1 MFRSCIHPSPAVLTL
16 LSNQC
21 KFPQSEYYLPL
32 DYQSPRPKSF
42 QSGSFFHSHPLPST
56 TGPVLGTS
64 FLPLPPVPLCTVH
77 SDQDFFDS
85 TCCRLSLRWHARLR
99 RCLCLPPSHSPK
111 TVQTAFRVK
120 SVRRHQHLRS
130 KARSLKWL
138 PSSHS
143 FGVKE
148 TAAQVP

>member
-1 MFRSCIHPSPAVLTL
+1 MFRSCIQLPPTVPTL
-16 LSNQC
+16 FSNQC

-32 DYQSPRPKSF
+32 DNQSSRPKRF
-42 QSGSFFHSHPLPST
+42 QSGSFFHSHLPST
-56 TGPVLGTS
+56 TGPVLCAS
-64 FLPLPPVPLCTVH
+64 FLPLLPVPLCTVH
-77 SDQDFFDS
+77 RDQDFLDS

-111 TVQTAFRVK
+111 TVQTAFRIR
-120 SVRRHQHLRS
+120 SVRRHQCWRS